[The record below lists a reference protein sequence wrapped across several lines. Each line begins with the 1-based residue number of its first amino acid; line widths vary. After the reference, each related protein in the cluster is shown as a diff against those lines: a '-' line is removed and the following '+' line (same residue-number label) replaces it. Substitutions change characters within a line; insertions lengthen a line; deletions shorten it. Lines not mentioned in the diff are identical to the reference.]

1 MTTILGEEA
10 LAAFRAYWNGPR
22 LLDLITAHGG
32 GALILWPIGVGKS
45 CAIDRI
51 IEAAVGSGRYD
62 LVIALAPTRRVLEE
76 RAWIRTPPS
85 GLKIVNLRPRPRQ
98 RCGNL
103 DGPWRHFEQAGMAA
117 LGRVELCGRCSR
129 RPGCYW
135 PRQYGKGLEGAQ
147 VIFGTDA
154 HLGRVPDFAAQLA
167 GWTGA
172 GRVLTLLDEIGFAAT
187 SFRRR
192 VTRRDLALFA
202 DVLDAMP
209 SGREIAP
216 DRDWG
221 YLARLLLRAPT
232 ADLRSTAWRLP
243 FFSPEWAIAVQARGW
258 EAHDTR
264 FRFLGHDL
272 QQFGRSPLESR
283 ERHANGDL
291 SFAAPPAV
299 RGDVAIFSGT
309 ALPEFLRFRLG
320 RDLACPFAGYQFGHP
335 GTRWYNIASRLGMR
349 AHFPGNADQILD
361 FFASLVSRRLSEGR
375 RPLLIAKKCFA
386 EFCSRTLTCTLA
398 EIHPTP
404 VRIVTNDWDATDL
417 AAPDVVPLITFG
429 LIGTNLFEHFDGA
442 YCITGFYVNPEI
454 VDTILQDVLASDGH
468 LPIAITTEGSPR
480 RRHARVADL
489 RQRIYDVDRLAQLA
503 LDQQEMD
510 VVLQAVG
517 RVRPYTRPREIMLF
531 QCAGHPQLDY
541 DREFASIAE
550 AREFF
555 ALPTR
560 REWERD
566 RNADRVRAARQAG
579 MTQRAA
585 AAALQ
590 LGRSTIQR
598 YWNRA
603 EGPTNPSKEESF

>member
-22 LLDLITAHGG
+22 LLDLITEHGG
-32 GALILWPIGVGKS
+32 GVLILWPIGVGKS

-98 RCGNL
+98 RCGDL

-117 LGRVELCGRCSR
+117 LGRVELCGRCPR

-154 HLGRVPDFAAQLA
+154 HIARSPDFGSQLA
-167 GWTGA
+167 GWAGA
-172 GRVLTLLDEIGFAAT
+172 ARVLTLVDEINFLAT
-187 SFRRR
+187 GFRRR
-192 VTRRDLALFA
+192 VARADLVRFA
-202 DVLDAMP
+202 RVLGEVD
-209 SGREIAP
+209 SGRWGAFHG
-216 DRDWG
+216 DWCW
-221 YLARLLLRAPT
+221 RTELLLRAPS
-232 ADLRSTAWRLP
+232 ADLRHPDWRMP
-243 FFSPEWAIAVQARGW
+243 TFPIDWAVEVQARGW

-320 RDLACPFAGYQFGHP
+320 RDLACPFAGYRFGHP
-335 GTRWYNIASRLGMR
+335 GTRWFNIASRLGMR

-375 RPLLIAKKCFA
+375 RPLLIAKKWFVGLCA
-386 EFCSRTLTCTLA
+386 AGLRRRLGEY
-398 EIHPTP
+398 HPSP
-404 VRIVTNDWDATDL
+404 VEIVTGDWDTIDL
-417 AAPDVVPLITFG
+417 MRPDVIPLINFG
-429 LIGTNLFEHFDGA
+429 LIGTNLFEHFDCA
-442 YCITGFYVNPEI
+442 YCLTGFYVNRGDRRYDPPGCPRLGWTPADRHHHRGKSE
-454 VDTILQDVLASDGH
+454 ASSRSRRGPAPAHLRRGPTGPTRSRPARDGRCA
-468 LPIAITTEGSPR
+468 PGRRPR
-480 RRHARVADL
+480 PAVHAAARDHAFPVRRPPAAGL
-489 RQRIYDVDRLAQLA
+489 RP
-503 LDQQEMD
+503 
-510 VVLQAVG
+510 
-517 RVRPYTRPREIMLF
+517 RVRLDRGGPRILRTPHAPRTGAGPERRPSPGRTTGGDDAASGGGSAP
-531 QCAGHPQLDY
+531 AGAIDHSTVLEP
-541 DREFASIAE
+541 S
-550 AREFF
+550 
-555 ALPTR
+555 R
-560 REWERD
+560 RPHE
-566 RNADRVRAARQAG
+566 
-579 MTQRAA
+579 
-585 AAALQ
+585 
-590 LGRSTIQR
+590 
-598 YWNRA
+598 
-603 EGPTNPSKEESF
+603 PF

>member
-22 LLDLITAHGG
+22 LLDLITEHGG

-98 RCGNL
+98 RCGDL

-117 LGRVELCGRCSR
+117 LGRVELCGRCPR

-135 PRQYGKGLEGAQ
+135 PRQFGKGLEGAQ

-154 HLGRVPDFAAQLA
+154 HIARSPDFGSQLA
-167 GWTGA
+167 GWAGA
-172 GRVLTLLDEIGFAAT
+172 ARVLTLIDEINFLAT
-187 SFRRR
+187 GFRRR
-192 VTRRDLALFA
+192 VARADLVRFA
-202 DVLDAMP
+202 SVLGEVD
-209 SGREIAP
+209 SGRWGAFHG
-216 DRDWG
+216 DWCW
-221 YLARLLLRAPT
+221 RTELLLRAPS
-232 ADLRSTAWRLP
+232 ADLRHPDWRMP
-243 FFSPEWAIAVQARGW
+243 TFPIDWAVEVQARGW

-272 QQFGRSPLESR
+272 QQFGRSPLDSR

-320 RDLACPFAGYQFGHP
+320 RDLACPFVGYRFGHP
-335 GTRWYNIASRLGMR
+335 GTRWFNIASRLGMR

-375 RPLLIAKKCFA
+375 RPLLIAKKRFVGLCA
-386 EFCSRTLTCTLA
+386 AGLRRRLGEYHPSPV
-398 EIHPTP
+398 EIATG
-404 VRIVTNDWDATDL
+404 DWDTIDL
-417 AAPDVVPLITFG
+417 MRPDVIPLINFG
-429 LIGTNLFEHFDGA
+429 LIGTNLFGHFDGA
-442 YCITGFYVNPEI
+442 
-454 VDTILQDVLASDGH
+454 
-468 LPIAITTEGSPR
+468 
-480 RRHARVADL
+480 
-489 RQRIYDVDRLAQLA
+489 
-503 LDQQEMD
+503 
-510 VVLQAVG
+510 
-517 RVRPYTRPREIMLF
+517 
-531 QCAGHPQLDY
+531 
-541 DREFASIAE
+541 
-550 AREFF
+550 
-555 ALPTR
+555 
-560 REWERD
+560 
-566 RNADRVRAARQAG
+566 
-579 MTQRAA
+579 
-585 AAALQ
+585 
-590 LGRSTIQR
+590 
-598 YWNRA
+598 
-603 EGPTNPSKEESF
+603 